1 MGSFMSQ
8 NSVPTSAGQGK
19 TVSQML
25 GEITWLLSQ
34 SPVHRQ
40 LFVGDLEWFLMP
52 PLLLEQYRVFYGPD
66 RPAAVALYAKVSE
79 EVSQRLQA
87 GAHKLRADEW
97 RSGDT
102 NWLIEL
108 IAPFGGHQETFDDI
122 RINLFKEGGFWHH
135 KIDESGKRSAFF
147 VS

>member
-1 MGSFMSQ
+1 
-8 NSVPTSAGQGK
+8 
-19 TVSQML
+19 
-25 GEITWLLSQ
+25 
-34 SPVHRQ
+34 
-40 LFVGDLEWFLMP
+40 MP

-87 GAHKLRADEW
+87 GAHKLRVDEW
-97 RSGDT
+97 HSGDI

-108 IAPFGGHQETFDDI
+108 IAPFGGHREIFDDI
-122 RINLFKEGGFWHH
+122 RINLFKESGFWHH
-135 KIDESGKRSAFF
+135 KIDESGKRSAVF